1 MGRKAWEWYRQRLC
15 GCSCCTSQSLTLQWI
30 RGWGLGWE
38 RVGSYQPSFFPM
50 KHFFPLKKGTLSLI
64 CLIAFS
70 LVTSGVADRGASG
83 CIFGGFWLMWQAML
97 HCIDFLSNVWSPGLT
112 NSCFLLCNIDH
123 GLRTLRHCLLSWQSI
138 DSTLCLPSAK
148 SILGKRVTHG
158 VLLTRSQLT
167 PGGRQS
173 GGSLPKDFG

>member
-1 MGRKAWEWYRQRLC
+1 MWVQLLYIPEPNAPVNLGVGA
-15 GCSCCTSQSLTLQWI
+15 
-30 RGWGLGWE
+30 GLGKG
-38 RVGSYQPSFFPM
+38 RTVPAIFLPYAT
-50 KHFFPLKKGTLSLI
+50 FFPLKKRTLSLI

-173 GGSLPKDFG
+173 GGSLPRDLG